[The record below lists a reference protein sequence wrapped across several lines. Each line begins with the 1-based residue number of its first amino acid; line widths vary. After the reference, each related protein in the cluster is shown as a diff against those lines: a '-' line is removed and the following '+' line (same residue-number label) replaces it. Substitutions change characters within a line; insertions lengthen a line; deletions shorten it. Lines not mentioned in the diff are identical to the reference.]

1 MVRYGINPVLEKW
14 SLSKSS
20 AQNIAHVR
28 FFKLIRAWIE
38 WFYHIYNWSVQLRC
52 VAMITHLINYV
63 VLGLLE
69 FNPQMTLKPI
79 NYANNSCIKKR
90 HLELDV
96 SLKDRPQ

>member
-1 MVRYGINPVLEKW
+1 
-14 SLSKSS
+14 
-20 AQNIAHVR
+20 
-28 FFKLIRAWIE
+28 
-38 WFYHIYNWSVQLRC
+38 
-52 VAMITHLINYV
+52 MITHLINYV